1 MIKNKHMQSSQNQ
14 TPLLRIIKTSPIVD
28 EELEQFKLKLLEF
41 SEATQDYFIK
51 KFMYDR
57 LRNT

>member
-1 MIKNKHMQSSQNQ
+1 MQSSQNQ
-14 TPLLRIIKTSPIVD
+14 TPLLRIIKTYQIVD